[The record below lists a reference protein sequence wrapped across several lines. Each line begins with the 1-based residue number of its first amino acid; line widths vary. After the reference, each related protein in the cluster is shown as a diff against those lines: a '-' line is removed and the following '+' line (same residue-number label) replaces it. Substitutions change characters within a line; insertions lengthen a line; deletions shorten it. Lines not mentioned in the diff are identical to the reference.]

1 MLRRSLCT
9 FTGDLMAYRHRPPSW
24 GQPSEGPLYECLRI
38 FLHAGAVSDDQLVE
52 VPRKQ
57 LFERSPREPSIREG
71 QPDVEPNAAM
81 RRCNALQS
89 EQSIAKGPTLH
100 YRMNLDQII
109 QDDRARRFVEENDF
123 FDQGTA
129 FEGKLVKVVRPAL
142 SRLVP
147 QDTG

>member
-1 MLRRSLCT
+1 M
-9 FTGDLMAYRHRPPSW
+9 FTGDLIPYCPPSW
-24 GQPSEGPLYECLRI
+24 GQPTKGPFYECFRI
-38 FLHAGAVSDDQLVE
+38 FFYAGAVSDDQLVE

-57 LFERSPREPSIREG
+57 FFEGSPRQPSVREG
-71 QPDVEPNAAM
+71 QPDIEPNAAM
-81 RRCNALQS
+81 RCNPLQS
-89 EQSIAKGPTLH
+89 QQSIAKGPTLH

-129 FEGKLVKVVRPAL
+129 FEGKLIKVVRPAL